1 LFWIIVLPI
10 AAAVIVFSINNH
22 ASTDLDLWPFLTEK
36 VAVPIYAVALACVVL
51 GFAWGAVVTWLQA
64 GRRRQRTRELVRQR
78 EADQRELARLRE
90 RLQKLE
96 AAGTPTPPAPSPPV
110 ATPPA
115 PSPPV
120 SLSAPASRERDSATP
135 LGASSAAETPSAPAE
150 STRAAS

>member
-1 LFWIIVLPI
+1 MFRVLFWIIVLPI

-110 ATPPA
+110 
-115 PSPPV
+115 

>member
-110 ATPPA
+110 
-115 PSPPV
+115 